1 MMKMKIKNKI
11 IIIFQILIA
20 IMVAF
25 IVSAMTPKIIHS
37 FNESLSY
44 YNQQTYSNALLQTEL
59 LNTSS
64 SIKETTI
71 NVIINSPGCKSL
83 FNNITNG

>member
-1 MMKMKIKNKI
+1 MKIKIKDKT

-44 YNQQTYSNALLQTEL
+44 YNQQTCSNALLQTEL
-59 LNTSS
+59 LNTSLSDYIIS
-64 SIKETTI
+64 SP
-71 NVIINSPGCKSL
+71 SCKSL